1 MKMTSREM
9 QRIAGLID
17 RVVGDLDVQATD
29 AALRQIVRAEATEV
43 LGDII
48 ARDTQGSRRLRASLE
63 RLVALMD
70 TQAKGNGKV
79 TTERHQLSIKTLL
92 KAFAALTGGALLA
105 LPGVALAASVGDTVV
120 NPTTGI
126 SMQVTEVVANGF
138 VAKDSNENQYFVY
151 TPPAVGSDAVVSVEY
166 DANGNQTEVRSTI
179 LRYNVEG
186 GGTTTSVTWVN
197 GFPTD
202 GNGKAITGVVYGT
215 PASGSGQTA
224 TPEVIVGTVTVFE
237 NLGGGVDEHSTDVI
251 PGAGDQN
258 REAVIAK
265 GKNGSNGRTGA
276 IFVPASSG
284 GAGQTG
290 GTINQT
296 ISIPDNVVSASGNNA
311 PGIIVASIGGNGGKG
326 GSSYLNLAGG
336 GKAGGRGGSGGNV
349 DVTINGAGTVATAG
363 NGSHGVVVQSR
374 AGVGGDGGR
383 GWASTGGGGAG
394 GNAASGGNVIAD
406 IDKDITTHG
415 DGSHGILV
423 QSLGGG
429 AGNSGSSYGLFGA
442 SNNGGWGGNGG
453 NVEATS
459 RGNIATHGDASH
471 GVLAQS
477 IGGTGGD
484 AGAAGG
490 IVAFGGGGGSG
501 GNGGNVELTIAS
513 GTILTKGDG
522 SYGAIAQSIGGSGG
536 NAGRTSG
543 IAALGSSG
551 AEGGNAGRVEI
562 TTDAGSRI
570 ITEGA
575 GSVGVVAQSI
585 GGGGGNA
592 GTSGGLVALGG
603 SGSKGGSAS
612 GVDATINGSVA
623 TEGAGAHGVLAQSI
637 GGGGGSGK
645 GTGGLVA
652 LGGNGGGGGNA
663 GSVDVT
669 VGAAGSIKTE
679 GEAARGI
686 VAQSI
691 GGGGGDAG
699 NSGGLVALGGSG
711 SGGGSGSWVSAT
723 NAGLIDTQGHGS
735 DAILAQSIGGGGGAG
750 GSTGGFVALGGSGA
764 AGGNGASV
772 TAGNSGQIFTD
783 GDLSRGI
790 LAQSIGGGGGAAG
803 SGGGVFSKGGSGGA
817 GGNASVGG
825 SSSVKSDGGAVTAT
839 NSGLIM
845 TGGNM
850 SSAIQAQS
858 IGGGGGDG
866 ANANG
871 VFMALGGN
879 GGAGGAGGTVIVN
892 NSGELHTQGA
902 DAHGIMAQSIGG
914 GGGNGG
920 ATTASGILTAVAIGG
935 KGSGGGHGGNV
946 TINQSSNSASPG
958 KISTQGD
965 RSNGVMAQ
973 SIGGGGGNGG
983 FAIANSV
990 GVGASVSVALGG
1002 DGAGGG
1008 NGGTVNYTGYADI
1021 NTGTYDPTT
1030 EDRGGHNSSGILLQ
1044 SIGGGGGNGGF
1055 TIANSVTGLIGAA
1068 VSVGIGGNGGAG
1080 GTGGNITATNAGGDI
1095 ITRGDFSSGLIAQTI
1110 GGGGGNG
1117 GYSIGASVMGGA
1129 GAAVTATIGGEGANG
1144 GRGGKINVDYT
1155 GDITTLGLGS
1165 TGVLLQSISGG
1176 GGNGGFS
1183 VAASVG
1189 GIAAPAISVGIGG
1202 KGGQGEAGN
1211 DVVGD
1216 IRGNI
1221 ETYGDIASGFVAQSV
1236 GGGGGNGG
1244 YSVAGSV
1251 SGGIG
1256 GIGVSIGIGGNGG
1269 GGGAGGLVDAG
1280 VHGTIYTEGDLS
1292 TGFVAQSIGGGGG
1305 NGGFNVS
1312 GAVAGGLGA
1321 AAVSVGLGGNGGAGG
1336 PGGRVDAYAGDTI
1349 ETKGIMSGG
1358 FVAQSIGGGGGNGG
1372 FNVSGSIAGGL
1383 GAGAINV
1390 GLGGSGDNGGHGGIV
1405 NASAHDILTHG
1416 LGSTGFLAQS
1426 VGGSGGAGGFNVSA
1440 GIAGGLGAGTI
1451 NVGLGGNGAG
1461 GGNGGAVTA
1470 DIDGTV
1476 QTKGD
1481 LASAIVV
1488 QSLGGGGGSGG
1499 YNVSAGIGGGVGSGS
1514 VNVSLGGNGAGGG
1527 NGGLVDFTQIG
1538 NALTEGLAS
1547 KGIVLQSIGGGGGDG
1562 GFAVA
1567 GGIGGGVGTGTVS
1580 VALGGSGT
1588 GGGRGGNVFG
1598 HLTGDVQTL
1607 GALSTGILAQS
1618 VGGGGGSGGFSVAGG
1633 IAGGVGGGSVN
1644 VSLGGNGAGGGNG
1657 GLVDFTQI
1665 GNALTKGLA
1674 SKAIVM
1680 QSIGGGGGDGGF
1692 SVAAGIAGGVGAGTV
1707 GVGLGGNGAGGGNG
1721 GTVIGNIT
1729 GDIQTEGDLSTGVL
1743 AQSVGGGGGSGG
1755 FNVTGGIAG
1764 GLGSGTINVGLGG
1777 SGAGGGDGGNVTFDM
1792 IGNTLTTGDMASA
1805 IVLQS
1810 LGGGGGDGG
1819 FSVAGGIGGG
1829 LGTGSINV
1837 SLGGNSG
1844 TGGIGSKVT
1853 GDILGTIATTG
1864 EMSSGLIA
1872 QSIGGGG
1879 GAGGFSV
1886 AGGIA
1891 GAGYGSGAINVGLG
1905 GAGGGGGNAGAV
1917 DLDMT
1922 FAEIIN
1928 GIEVAI
1934 LTEGAMSNGLLAQS
1948 IGGGGGAGGFS
1959 VVGGIAAAGYG
1970 SGTINVG
1977 IGGSGGAG
1985 GDADTVDVDVTGA
1998 VITKGDGSTGITAQ
2012 SVGGGG
2018 GAGGFNVVGGVSA
2031 SGYGSGSIG
2040 VALGGTGDHGGDAG
2054 NVFMNQTG
2062 GANANGI
2069 SLAVLTEGRDA
2080 TGILAQ
2086 SIGGGGGSGGFN
2098 INGNVGAAGQGAG
2111 AVGVGLGGGG
2121 GEGGAAGTVSVDIAG
2136 LVKTM
2141 GDNSRGV
2148 VAQSIGGGGGDGG
2161 MNIAGSVGAAG
2172 KGAGAVTV
2180 GIGGYGAGGGDA
2192 KAVILKALGGLDAE
2206 GNMFAALT
2214 QGDNATAFTAQS
2226 IGGGGGTGGMSIAGS
2241 VSGAGKGAGS
2251 VTVGLGGAGGTGGHA
2266 GTVQADVSGYIGTE
2280 GDYSGGVLAQSVGGG
2295 GGAGGM
2301 NISAGVSASGEGSGN
2316 VVVGIG
2322 GAGGDG
2328 GNASAVSGVVR
2339 SDIYTEGS
2347 NSFGLTYQSIGGGGG
2362 SGGMNV
2368 SAGVSIAKTGTGNAV
2383 FGMGGFGGGGGVAGT
2398 VDLDHTGSIFT
2409 RGEFAYGILAQS
2421 LGGGGG
2427 SGGMNISGGLAA
2439 SKENAGS
2446 VVVGIGGFG
2455 GDGGDAAKVTGMLDG
2470 NVTTLGDN
2478 AYGSLLQ
2485 SLGGGGGSGGM
2496 NISGAVSVTA
2506 KEGVA
2511 GSLAFGLGG
2520 FGGAGGNGADVVG
2533 SVTGNYLTQGNNS
2546 FGVGA
2551 QSIGGGGG
2559 SGGMNIAGSVAVGK
2573 GNNGAGAIGIGGFGG
2588 GGGDAGHVDLKRIGD
2603 TQTEGENADGVLIQ
2617 SIGGGGGAGGLNVSG
2632 AVALTVEQSATA
2644 IGFGL
2649 GGFGGG
2655 GGDGGNVT
2663 GNVQGNV
2670 WAKGSSDMAYV
2681 DDIDADGN
2689 AIRVAT
2695 WANGSNG
2702 ILAQS
2707 VGGGG
2712 GSGGLNVTGVLSL
2725 AKKGSGAGRAFVG
2738 GVGGFGGDGGNGG
2751 KVNLKVGVASAAV
2764 QIQAMGDNRSAVIAQ
2779 SIGGGGGNGGLNV
2792 SGGIVTEGSLTVGI
2806 GGFGGAGGDA
2816 ETVDSTVFA
2825 DLFATGNLSRGLL
2838 LQSIGGG
2845 GGAGAINVSGS
2856 IRPISDKKEATLV
2869 FGLGGFGGGG
2879 GLGQNVTGYHS
2890 GNILVEGRDA
2900 VGALVQ
2906 SISGGGGSGGLN
2918 VSASL
2923 SNADKDSYSIAAG
2936 IGGSGGASDHAG
2948 DVNFTSLGNIFAGGE
2963 LVTDSEGAVNFV
2975 AHENAN
2981 GGGGIIAQ
2989 SIGGGGGAGGINATA
3004 AMSYDGSPI
3013 AFGMGGSGGSGG
3025 DGGAV
3030 TVNRGLDT
3038 ANGGAATP
3046 GVIMTGGD
3054 NAVGLMAQSIGGGGG
3069 NAGHNL
3075 VLGVKLKGDKQQGEG
3090 YGVLMAVGGAGAGAG
3105 SGDAVDV
3112 RHNGTI
3118 VTNGKMSD
3126 GLVAQS
3132 IGGGG
3137 GNAAFNIGLAMFK
3150 DAKMAL
3156 NVAIGG
3162 DTGAAGSGSTV
3173 NVEHR
3178 GDIFTQGDLSRGI
3191 LAQSIGGGGG
3201 NVGTDMAVGI
3211 LAHSSLS
3218 TTLGRQGGTGGEGGK
3233 VTVDVDGRIITQG
3246 DNSDAIVAQSIGGG
3260 GGTSGV
3266 IAVSGSTKENGDS
3279 QSKTGSVSIGIEG
3292 GVAAVSDDVSVNTD
3306 GIIYTGG
3313 DDARGILAQSIG
3325 GGGGI
3330 GGSASATLFLSGSG
3344 AWFSVGANGGE
3355 GAESGDVFVANKG
3368 LIETAGS
3375 GSDGIL
3381 AQAIGGGGGLGGSTR
3396 TIGFQIRGGKGDAQN
3411 TMTMSIGGTGGEG
3424 ALGGQ
3429 VFVDNS
3435 GKILTAGEKAFGIRA
3450 QSIGGGGG
3458 IGGSSVAA
3466 TLQGWDENNALE
3478 VNIGG
3483 SGGEGGAGDLV
3494 DVTNTGLIYTKGA
3507 GASGIS
3513 ANSIGGGGGDG
3524 GMVMSMTILAAGGDK
3539 ESKRLVTNIG
3549 GSGGTGGTGGNVIVR
3564 NLAVAGEEFSGTI
3577 LTEGDAAHG
3586 IVAQSIGGG
3595 GGNGSSVL
3603 SVQTGVVTKDSIIAS
3618 LNLGGMGGS
3627 GNKAGRVDVENTGV
3641 IYTQG
3646 ADAYGILAQS
3656 VGGGGGNGG
3665 LSIAAN
3671 AILNP
3676 KAGSAMAS
3684 VGGFGGSGGDSGRVH
3699 VINSGTI
3706 LTEGANAHGIVA
3718 QSIGGGG
3725 GNANF
3730 GFGLSTT
3737 ASGLASTAISN
3748 TAAFALGNLGGGS
3761 GGIGGEVV
3769 VDHSGDITVLGNGAV
3784 AIKAESING
3793 GGGSLALDLAGV
3805 IGMPGVPYV
3814 DKIGIK
3820 PTEDPVIAVR
3830 VGGIKA
3836 SSMNAGKVT
3845 VNTTGTFQTAGEH
3858 AVVDFAQSL
3867 SGGGGTLSMNVDL
3880 ASITNEIGAVA
3891 TGFNVVLGGMD
3902 GNENRAADI
3911 ANTHTGALAAFGDLS
3926 TGVLTQAIGG
3936 GGGRGVMTVTAA
3948 DGAAMDTV
3956 RLELGAANS
3965 QNETGGAVN
3974 RTQDGAVVTRGD
3986 LSFGSVL
3993 QSIGGGGGSMV
4004 VQLPA
4009 INTGLVATLG
4019 AQGGSGADASG
4030 ITGTYSGG
4038 TQTFGDNALGLLLQS
4053 IGAGGGEIRLSGVNG
4068 ADLTLGGTHGVSG
4081 DGGAID
4087 LIHNGGIFTSGNMA
4101 HGLMLQSIGGGGG
4114 AVFGASDGALNLSG
4128 DNSGNG
4134 GAIRFVQS
4142 DAVVV
4147 TGDNS
4152 YGVVAQ
4158 SLGGGGG
4165 WVDGRFAGSAGG
4177 AGTGSSINLD
4187 FAGIIYAAGLNSVG
4201 VLAQSEGLDGAG
4213 DITVN
4218 LADVVRGG
4226 SGTGVGIQLLGG
4238 ADNLVTTNTSLSAV
4252 SGMAIQGGAGNDRIV
4267 NNGLVFGNIDLSGG
4281 DNRFLNSAGATFLT
4295 FDRIILR
4302 DSTLSRMAA
4311 GAVSGQAV
4319 PAAGGEAIFTNDG
4332 LLRLGLEGTDWP
4344 LDLAAG
4350 ETFGDLD
4357 GLVEA
4362 KNNVYYGARVI
4373 STVELDG
4380 HFVQTASGKSLF
4392 DVAFGPYG
4400 SDRLNITGNAS
4411 VSGEIGVN
4419 LLWLEN
4425 AGPLTLFATGG
4436 EGSVGDYSIASTLAL
4451 NYSLKGDS
4459 EGVHLIVDSDFGL
4472 AQMRPNERR
4481 LGGHMDSALQEG
4493 GANGIGRL
4501 MAALGNMVSGQED
4514 LYQSIFNELNPEGHV
4529 ASMQT
4534 QYFGATAFADQ
4545 MFGCGLTRETALDR
4559 CLWGVGSTSAID
4571 QEATGEYFGATSRVF
4586 NARVG
4591 MEQRLNADWTLS
4603 VSGGYN
4609 SLARQTVDRGRMNTQ
4624 GDGFDLGIG
4633 AHRSWAQG
4641 TDLRLTATGGW
4652 QWLESQRYGYVF
4664 DTMHAKSKGENG
4676 YAQLGAEL
4684 GHTIRSGHF
4693 YMRPAV
4699 QVLGTALRSG
4709 AFEENGWQGLGARVL
4724 SDTQYIGSIEPKV
4737 TTGVNFDPAEG
4748 VNASFALTAGRV
4760 HRSEDGI
4767 YLPIQFIGAAESS
4780 DPAQIT
4786 TPLDRAAWNL
4796 GFDAR
4801 VQTDSGVTF
4810 EAGYEGQLGKVT
4822 DIHSAKVS
4830 VRWTF

>member
-1 MKMTSREM
+1 DGGDV
-9 QRIAGLID
+9 I
-17 RVVGDLDVQATD
+17 GDL
-29 AALRQIVRAEATEV
+29 
-43 LGDII
+43 
-48 ARDTQGSRRLRASLE
+48 
-63 RLVALMD
+63 
-70 TQAKGNGKV
+70 
-79 TTERHQLSIKTLL
+79 
-92 KAFAALTGGALLA
+92 TGH
-105 LPGVALAASVGDTVV
+105 V
-120 NPTTGI
+120 
-126 SMQVTEVVANGF
+126 
-138 VAKDSNENQYFVY
+138 
-151 TPPAVGSDAVVSVEY
+151 
-166 DANGNQTEVRSTI
+166 
-179 LRYNVEG
+179 
-186 GGTTTSVTWVN
+186 
-197 GFPTD
+197 
-202 GNGKAITGVVYGT
+202 
-215 PASGSGQTA
+215 
-224 TPEVIVGTVTVFE
+224 
-237 NLGGGVDEHSTDVI
+237 
-251 PGAGDQN
+251 
-258 REAVIAK
+258 
-265 GKNGSNGRTGA
+265 
-276 IFVPASSG
+276 
-284 GAGQTG
+284 
-290 GTINQT
+290 
-296 ISIPDNVVSASGNNA
+296 
-311 PGIIVASIGGNGGKG
+311 
-326 GSSYLNLAGG
+326 
-336 GKAGGRGGSGGNV
+336 
-349 DVTINGAGTVATAG
+349 
-363 NGSHGVVVQSR
+363 
-374 AGVGGDGGR
+374 
-383 GWASTGGGGAG
+383 
-394 GNAASGGNVIAD
+394 
-406 IDKDITTHG
+406 
-415 DGSHGILV
+415 
-423 QSLGGG
+423 
-429 AGNSGSSYGLFGA
+429 
-442 SNNGGWGGNGG
+442 
-453 NVEATS
+453 
-459 RGNIATHGDASH
+459 
-471 GVLAQS
+471 
-477 IGGTGGD
+477 
-484 AGAAGG
+484 
-490 IVAFGGGGGSG
+490 
-501 GNGGNVELTIAS
+501 
-513 GTILTKGDG
+513 
-522 SYGAIAQSIGGSGG
+522 
-536 NAGRTSG
+536 
-543 IAALGSSG
+543 
-551 AEGGNAGRVEI
+551 
-562 TTDAGSRI
+562 
-570 ITEGA
+570 
-575 GSVGVVAQSI
+575 
-585 GGGGGNA
+585 
-592 GTSGGLVALGG
+592 
-603 SGSKGGSAS
+603 
-612 GVDATINGSVA
+612 
-623 TEGAGAHGVLAQSI
+623 
-637 GGGGGSGK
+637 
-645 GTGGLVA
+645 
-652 LGGNGGGGGNA
+652 
-663 GSVDVT
+663 
-669 VGAAGSIKTE
+669 
-679 GEAARGI
+679 
-686 VAQSI
+686 
-691 GGGGGDAG
+691 
-699 NSGGLVALGGSG
+699 
-711 SGGGSGSWVSAT
+711 
-723 NAGLIDTQGHGS
+723 
-735 DAILAQSIGGGGGAG
+735 
-750 GSTGGFVALGGSGA
+750 
-764 AGGNGASV
+764 
-772 TAGNSGQIFTD
+772 
-783 GDLSRGI
+783 
-790 LAQSIGGGGGAAG
+790 
-803 SGGGVFSKGGSGGA
+803 
-817 GGNASVGG
+817 
-825 SSSVKSDGGAVTAT
+825 
-839 NSGLIM
+839 
-845 TGGNM
+845 
-850 SSAIQAQS
+850 
-858 IGGGGGDG
+858 
-866 ANANG
+866 
-871 VFMALGGN
+871 
-879 GGAGGAGGTVIVN
+879 
-892 NSGELHTQGA
+892 
-902 DAHGIMAQSIGG
+902 
-914 GGGNGG
+914 
-920 ATTASGILTAVAIGG
+920 
-935 KGSGGGHGGNV
+935 
-946 TINQSSNSASPG
+946 
-958 KISTQGD
+958 
-965 RSNGVMAQ
+965 
-973 SIGGGGGNGG
+973 
-983 FAIANSV
+983 
-990 GVGASVSVALGG
+990 
-1002 DGAGGG
+1002 
-1008 NGGTVNYTGYADI
+1008 
-1021 NTGTYDPTT
+1021 
-1030 EDRGGHNSSGILLQ
+1030 
-1044 SIGGGGGNGGF
+1044 
-1055 TIANSVTGLIGAA
+1055 
-1068 VSVGIGGNGGAG
+1068 
-1080 GTGGNITATNAGGDI
+1080 
-1095 ITRGDFSSGLIAQTI
+1095 
-1110 GGGGGNG
+1110 
-1117 GYSIGASVMGGA
+1117 
-1129 GAAVTATIGGEGANG
+1129 
-1144 GRGGKINVDYT
+1144 
-1155 GDITTLGLGS
+1155 
-1165 TGVLLQSISGG
+1165 
-1176 GGNGGFS
+1176 
-1183 VAASVG
+1183 
-1189 GIAAPAISVGIGG
+1189 
-1202 KGGQGEAGN
+1202 
-1211 DVVGD
+1211 
-1216 IRGNI
+1216 
-1221 ETYGDIASGFVAQSV
+1221 
-1236 GGGGGNGG
+1236 
-1244 YSVAGSV
+1244 
-1251 SGGIG
+1251 
-1256 GIGVSIGIGGNGG
+1256 
-1269 GGGAGGLVDAG
+1269 
-1280 VHGTIYTEGDLS
+1280 
-1292 TGFVAQSIGGGGG
+1292 
-1305 NGGFNVS
+1305 
-1312 GAVAGGLGA
+1312 
-1321 AAVSVGLGGNGGAGG
+1321 
-1336 PGGRVDAYAGDTI
+1336 
-1349 ETKGIMSGG
+1349 
-1358 FVAQSIGGGGGNGG
+1358 
-1372 FNVSGSIAGGL
+1372 
-1383 GAGAINV
+1383 
-1390 GLGGSGDNGGHGGIV
+1390 
-1405 NASAHDILTHG
+1405 
-1416 LGSTGFLAQS
+1416 
-1426 VGGSGGAGGFNVSA
+1426 
-1440 GIAGGLGAGTI
+1440 
-1451 NVGLGGNGAG
+1451 
-1461 GGNGGAVTA
+1461 
-1470 DIDGTV
+1470 
-1476 QTKGD
+1476 
-1481 LASAIVV
+1481 
-1488 QSLGGGGGSGG
+1488 
-1499 YNVSAGIGGGVGSGS
+1499 
-1514 VNVSLGGNGAGGG
+1514 
-1527 NGGLVDFTQIG
+1527 
-1538 NALTEGLAS
+1538 
-1547 KGIVLQSIGGGGGDG
+1547 
-1562 GFAVA
+1562 
-1567 GGIGGGVGTGTVS
+1567 
-1580 VALGGSGT
+1580 
-1588 GGGRGGNVFG
+1588 
-1598 HLTGDVQTL
+1598 
-1607 GALSTGILAQS
+1607 
-1618 VGGGGGSGGFSVAGG
+1618 
-1633 IAGGVGGGSVN
+1633 
-1644 VSLGGNGAGGGNG
+1644 
-1657 GLVDFTQI
+1657 
-1665 GNALTKGLA
+1665 
-1674 SKAIVM
+1674 
-1680 QSIGGGGGDGGF
+1680 
-1692 SVAAGIAGGVGAGTV
+1692 
-1707 GVGLGGNGAGGGNG
+1707 
-1721 GTVIGNIT
+1721 
-1729 GDIQTEGDLSTGVL
+1729 QTEGNLSTGVL

-1755 FNVTGGIAG
+1755 FNVSGGIAG
-1764 GLGSGTINVGLGG
+1764 GIGSGTINVGLGG
-1777 SGAGGGDGGNVTFDM
+1777 SGAGGGDGGNITFDM
-1792 IGNTLTTGDMASA
+1792 VGNTLTTGDMASA

-1837 SLGGNSG
+1837 SLGGNAG
-1844 TGGIGSKVT
+1844 TGGNGASVT

-1864 EMSSGLIA
+1864 DMSSGLVAQSIGGGGGTGGFSIAAGIAGGLGAGTINVGLGGGGGGGGDGGLVDVTQVGNVLTEGLASKAVVLQSIGGGGGDGGFNVTGGIAGGMGAGAIGVGLGGSGGGGGHGGNVIGDITGHVQTKKDLSTGVLAQSVGGGGGSGGFNVTGGIAGGMGSGTINVGLGGSGAGGGDGGNITFDMVGNTLTTGDMASAIVLQSLGGGGGDGGFSVAGGIGGGLGTGSINVSLGGSAGIGGTGGDVTSDILGTIATTGDMSSGLVAQSIGGGGGTGGFSVAGGIAGAAFGAGAINVGLGGSGGGGGNAGVVDLDLTFSQIIDGLEVAILTEGMMSNGLVA

-1879 GAGGFSV
+1879 GAGGF
-1886 AGGIA
+1886 
-1891 GAGYGSGAINVGLG
+1891 N
-1905 GAGGGGGNAGAV
+1905 
-1917 DLDMT
+1917 
-1922 FAEIIN
+1922 
-1928 GIEVAI
+1928 
-1934 LTEGAMSNGLLAQS
+1934 
-1948 IGGGGGAGGFS
+1948 
-1959 VVGGIAAAGYG
+1959 VVGGIAGAGYG

-2018 GAGGFNVVGGVSA
+2018 GAGGFNVVGGISA
-2031 SGYGSGSIG
+2031 SGQGSGSVG

-2054 NVFMNQTG
+2054 NVFLNQTA

-2098 INGNVGAAGQGAG
+2098 VNGNVGAAGQGAG

-2121 GEGGAAGTVSVDIAG
+2121 GEGGEAGMVTADISG
-2136 LVKTM
+2136 LVKTV

-2214 QGDNATAFTAQS
+2214 QGDNSTAFTAQS
-2226 IGGGGGTGGMSIAGS
+2226 IGGGGGTGGMNISGS

-2251 VTVGLGGAGGTGGHA
+2251 VTVGLGGSGGTGGNA

-2322 GAGGDG
+2322 GAGGAG
-2328 GNASAVSGVVR
+2328 GDSSAVKGTVR
-2339 SDIYTEGS
+2339 SDIYTQGD

-2362 SGGMNV
+2362 AGGMNI
-2368 SAGVSIAKTGTGNAV
+2368 SAGVSVAKTGTGNAV
-2383 FGMGGFGGGGGVAGT
+2383 FGMGGLGGDGGEAGT
-2398 VDLDHTGSIFT
+2398 VDLDHVGSIFT
-2409 RGEFAYGILAQS
+2409 
-2421 LGGGGG
+2421 
-2427 SGGMNISGGLAA
+2427 SGDYA
-2439 SKENAGS
+2439 
-2446 VVVGIGGFG
+2446 
-2455 GDGGDAAKVTGMLDG
+2455 
-2470 NVTTLGDN
+2470 
-2478 AYGSLLQ
+2478 
-2485 SLGGGGGSGGM
+2485 
-2496 NISGAVSVTA
+2496 
-2506 KEGVA
+2506 
-2511 GSLAFGLGG
+2511 
-2520 FGGAGGNGADVVG
+2520 
-2533 SVTGNYLTQGNNS
+2533 
-2546 FGVGA
+2546 
-2551 QSIGGGGG
+2551 
-2559 SGGMNIAGSVAVGK
+2559 
-2573 GNNGAGAIGIGGFGG
+2573 
-2588 GGGDAGHVDLKRIGD
+2588 H
-2603 TQTEGENADGVLIQ
+2603 
-2617 SIGGGGGAGGLNVSG
+2617 
-2632 AVALTVEQSATA
+2632 
-2644 IGFGL
+2644 
-2649 GGFGGG
+2649 
-2655 GGDGGNVT
+2655 
-2663 GNVQGNV
+2663 
-2670 WAKGSSDMAYV
+2670 
-2681 DDIDADGN
+2681 
-2689 AIRVAT
+2689 
-2695 WANGSNG
+2695 G

-2712 GSGGLNVTGVLSL
+2712 GSGGLNVSGGMALTKENAGNLVVGIGGMGGGGGNAADVTGTLAGNITTQGDNAFGSL
-2725 AKKGSGAGRAFVG
+2725 LQSLGGGGGAGGMNISGGVAASAGNGMAGSIVFGMGGLGGLGGDGANVTGTVTGNYLTEGANSFGVG
-2738 GVGGFGGDGGNGG
+2738 AQSLGGGGGTGGMNVSGSIAVSQGNAASVALGVGGFGGGGGDAGDVSLTRIGDTQTEGADSDGVLIQSLGGGGGAGGMNVSGALSFTSKNTATSVSLGLGGFGGLGGDGGNVTGVVQGNVWAKGELNDFTDVLTNEDGSTHSMRRRDGG
-2751 KVNLKVGVASAAV
+2751 SNGIVAQSIGGGGGTGGLNVSAGIAAAPPQKGDTRALTAGVGGFGGGGGNAGNVDLTVNSATGYRIQV
-2764 QIQAMGDNRSAVIAQ
+2764 QANGDNRSAVMAQ

-2792 SGGIVTEGSLTVGI
+2792 SGSLTLDGQLTAGI
-2806 GGFGGAGGDA
+2806 GGFGGKGGYSS
-2816 ETVDSTVFA
+2816 TVDVSVDA
-2825 DLFATGNLSRGLL
+2825 DLYAAGNLSRGLL
-2838 LQSIGGG
+2838 AQSIGGG
-2845 GGAGAINVSGS
+2845 GGAGAINISGGIQIDS
-2856 IRPISDKKEATLV
+2856 YTKEASVV
-2869 FGLGGFGGGG
+2869 FGLGGFGGAGG
-2879 GLGQNVTGYHS
+2879 HSDDVTAALNGNV
-2890 GNILVEGRDA
+2890 LVEGVDS

-2906 SISGGGGSGGLN
+2906 SIAGGGGSGGLN
-2918 VSASL
+2918 VSVGASIGDKKSFAL
-2923 SNADKDSYSIAAG
+2923 SAG
-2936 IGGSGGASDHAG
+2936 VGGSGGAGDDAG
-2948 DVNFTSLGNIFAGGE
+2948 DVSFTSTGNVLVGGSI
-2963 LVTDSEGAVNFV
+2963 VTNAEGVAEFV
-2975 AHENAN
+2975 AAEHT
-2981 GGGGIIAQ
+2981 GGGGGVIAQ
-2989 SIGGGGGAGGINATA
+2989 SIGGGGGTGGINVTGAL
-3004 AMSYDGSPI
+3004 SYKGSPI
-3013 AFGMGGSGGSGG
+3013 ALGVGGSGGSGG
-3025 DGGAV
+3025 HGGAV
-3030 TVNRGLDT
+3030 SVVRGW
-3038 ANGGAATP
+3038 NGTDAAP
-3046 GVIMTGGD
+3046 GVIQTY
-3054 NAVGLMAQSIGGGGG
+3054 G
-3069 NAGHNL
+3069 NQTH
-3075 VLGVKLKGDKQQGEG
+3075 
-3090 YGVLMAVGGAGAGAG
+3090 
-3105 SGDAVDV
+3105 
-3112 RHNGTI
+3112 
-3118 VTNGKMSD
+3118 

-3137 GNAAFNIGLAMFK
+3137 GTAGHNLVLGLKLSGEAEKGKEIGMLMAVGGSGAGAGSGDTVDVRHKGTIITDGNMSDGLIAQSIGGGGGNASFNIGLAVFNK
-3150 DAKMAL
+3150 ANTAINMA
-3156 NVAIGG
+3156 VGG
-3162 DTGAAGSGSTV
+3162 DTGAAGSGGAV
-3173 NVEHR
+3173 DVEHR
-3178 GDIFTQGDLSRGI
+3178 GDIFTKGDLSRGI

-3201 NVGTDMAVGI
+3201 NVGTDMAIGI
-3211 LAHSSLS
+3211 FANTSISA
-3218 TTLGRQGGTGGEGGK
+3218 TLGRKGGTGGEGGK

-3246 DNSDAIVAQSIGGG
+3246 NNSDAIIAQSIGGG

-3266 IAVSGSTKENGDS
+3266 IAASVSTKENGDK
-3279 QSKTGSVSIGIEG
+3279 QSKGGGVSIGIEG
-3292 GVAAVSDDVSVNTD
+3292 GVAATSDDVTVTAD

-3313 DDARGILAQSIG
+3313 DDARGIVAQSIG

-3330 GGSASATLFLSGSG
+3330 GGSASATLVFAGTG
-3344 AWFSVGANGGE
+3344 AWMSVGANGGE
-3355 GAESGDVFVANKG
+3355 GAESGDVFVTSKG
-3368 LIETAGS
+3368 LIETAGA

-3396 TIGFQIRGGKGDAQN
+3396 TIGLQITGGKGESQN
-3411 TMTMSIGGTGGEG
+3411 TMTFAIGGTGGEG

-3466 TLQGWDENNALE
+3466 TLQGFDENNAVE
-3478 VNIGG
+3478 INIGG
-3483 SGGEGGAGDLV
+3483 SGGEGGAADLV

-3507 GASGIS
+3507 GAAGIS

-3524 GMVMSMTILAAGGDK
+3524 GMVMSLTILASPKK
-3539 ESKRLVTNIG
+3539 ESKRFVTNIG

-3603 SVQTGVVTKDSIIAS
+3603 SLQTGVVTKDSIIAS
-3618 LNLGGMGGS
+3618 FNLGGMGGS

-3671 AILNP
+3671 AIVNP
-3676 KAGSAMAS
+3676 KAGSAMGS
-3684 VGGFGGSGGDSGRVH
+3684 VGGFGGSGGDGGRVY
-3699 VINSGTI
+3699 VNNSGTI

-3730 GFGLSTT
+3730 GLGLSTT
-3737 ASGLASTAISN
+3737 ASGLASTALSN

-3769 VDHSGDITVLGNGAV
+3769 VDHSGDITVLGDGAV

-3793 GGGSLALDLAGV
+3793 GGGSLVMDLAGV

-3830 VGGIKA
+3830 VGAIKA
-3836 SSMNAGKVT
+3836 TSMNAGKVT
-3845 VNTTGTFQTAGEH
+3845 VNTTGTFQTAGDH

-3880 ASITNEIGAVA
+3880 ASIENEIGALA
-3891 TGFNVVLGGMD
+3891 TGFHVVLGGMD
-3902 GNENRAADI
+3902 GNDNRAADI

-3965 QNETGGAVN
+3965 QNETGGAIN

-4004 VQLPA
+4004 VQLPS
-4009 INTGLVATLG
+4009 INTGLVASLG
-4019 AQGGSGADASG
+4019 AQGGSGADAAG
-4030 ITGTYSGG
+4030 ITGNYSGG

-4068 ADLTLGGTHGVSG
+4068 ADLTLGGSQGVWG
-4081 DGGAID
+4081 DGGAIN
-4087 LIHNGGIFTSGNMA
+4087 LTHNGGIFTSGNMA

-4177 AGTGSSINLD
+4177 AGAGGSINLD

-4201 VLAQSEGLDGAG
+4201 VLAQSEGLYGAD
-4213 DITVN
+4213 DITIN

-4252 SGMAIQGGAGNDRIV
+4252 SGMAIQGGVGNDRIV

-4302 DSTLSRMAA
+4302 DSPLTRMAT

-4319 PAAGGEAIFTNDG
+4319 PAAGGEATFTNDG

-4436 EGSVGDYSIASTLAL
+4436 EGSVGDYNIASTLAL

-4559 CLWGVGSTSAID
+4559 CLWGVGSTSTID

-4737 TTGVNFDPAEG
+4737 TTGVSFDPAEG

-4801 VQTDSGVTF
+4801 VQTDAGVTF

>member
-349 DVTINGAGTVATAG
+349 NVTINGAGTVATAG

-459 RGNIATHGDASH
+459 RGNITTHGDASH

-522 SYGAIAQSIGGSGG
+522 SFGAIAQSIGGSGG

-1202 KGGQGEAGN
+1202 NGGQGEAGN

-1292 TGFVAQSIGGGGG
+1292 TGFVAQSVGGGGG

-1336 PGGRVDAYAGDTI
+1336 AGGRVDAYAGDTI

-1440 GIAGGLGAGTI
+1440 GIAGGIGAGTI

-1461 GGNGGAVTA
+1461 GGNGGAVIA

-1476 QTKGD
+1476 QTLGD

-1547 KGIVLQSIGGGGGDG
+1547 KAVVLQSIGGGGGDG
-1562 GFAVA
+1562 GFSVA

-1580 VALGGSGT
+1580 VALGGSGA
-1588 GGGRGGNVFG
+1588 GGGHGGNVFG
-1598 HLTGDVQTL
+1598 HLTGDIQTL

-1644 VSLGGNGAGGGNG
+1644 VSLGGNGAGGGDG

-1707 GVGLGGNGAGGGNG
+1707 GVGLGGNGAGGGDG

-1837 SLGGNSG
+1837 SLGGNAG
-1844 TGGIGSKVT
+1844 VGGVGGDVT

-1864 EMSSGLIA
+1864 EMSSGLVA

-1879 GAGGFSV
+1879 GSGGFSV

-1891 GAGYGSGAINVGLG
+1891 GAAYGAGAINVGLG
-1905 GAGGGGGNAGAV
+1905 GSGGGGGNAGAV
-1917 DLDMT
+1917 DLDLT
-1922 FAEIIN
+1922 FAKVID
-1928 GIEVAI
+1928 GLEVAI

-2301 NISAGVSASGEGSGN
+2301 NISAGVSGSGEGSGN

-2322 GAGGDG
+2322 GAGGAG
-2328 GNASAVSGVVR
+2328 GTSSAVSGVVR
-2339 SDIYTEGS
+2339 SDIYTEGY
-2347 NSFGLTYQSIGGGGG
+2347 NSYGLTYQSIGGGGG
-2362 SGGMNV
+2362 SGGMNI
-2368 SAGVSIAKTGTGNAV
+2368 SAGVSVAKTGTGNAV
-2383 FGMGGFGGGGGVAGT
+2383 FGMGGLGGDGGEAGT
-2398 VDLDHTGSIFT
+2398 VDLDHVGSIFT
-2409 RGEFAYGILAQS
+2409 SGDYSHGILAQS

-2427 SGGMNISGGLAA
+2427 SGGLNVSGGMAL
-2439 SKENAGS
+2439 SKENAGNL
-2446 VVVGIGGFG
+2446 VVGIGGMG
-2455 GDGGDAAKVTGMLDG
+2455 GGGGNAADVTGTLAG
-2470 NVTTLGDN
+2470 NITTQGDN
-2478 AYGSLLQ
+2478 AFGSLLQ
-2485 SLGGGGGSGGM
+2485 SLGGGGGAGGM
-2496 NISGAVSVTA
+2496 NISG
-2506 KEGVA
+2506 GVA
-2511 GSLAFGLGG
+2511 ASAGNGMAGSIVFGMGGLGG
-2520 FGGAGGNGADVVG
+2520 LGGDGANVTG
-2533 SVTGNYLTQGNNS
+2533 TVTGNYLTEGANS

-2551 QSIGGGGG
+2551 QSLGGGGG
-2559 SGGMNIAGSVAVGK
+2559 TGGMNVSGSIAVSQGNAASVALGV
-2573 GNNGAGAIGIGGFGG
+2573 GGFGG
-2588 GGGDAGHVDLKRIGD
+2588 GGGDAGDVSLTRIGD
-2603 TQTEGENADGVLIQ
+2603 TQTEGADSDGVLIQ
-2617 SIGGGGGAGGLNVSG
+2617 SLGGGGGAGGMNVSG
-2632 AVALTVEQSATA
+2632 ALSFTSKNTATSVSL
-2644 IGFGL
+2644 GL
-2649 GGFGGG
+2649 GGFGGL

-2663 GNVQGNV
+2663 GVVQGNV
-2670 WAKGSSDMAYV
+2670 WAKGELNDFTDV
-2681 DDIDADGN
+2681 LTNEDGSTHSM
-2689 AIRVAT
+2689 RRRDG
-2695 WANGSNG
+2695 GSNG
-2702 ILAQS
+2702 IVAQS
-2707 VGGGG
+2707 IGGGG
-2712 GSGGLNVTGVLSL
+2712 GTGGLNVSAGI
-2725 AKKGSGAGRAFVG
+2725 AAAPPQKGDTRALTA
-2738 GVGGFGGDGGNGG
+2738 GVGGFGGGGGNAGT
-2751 KVNLKVGVASAAV
+2751 VDLTINSATGDRIQV
-2764 QIQAMGDNRSAVIAQ
+2764 QANGDNRSAVMAQ

-2792 SGGIVTEGSLTVGI
+2792 SGSLTLDGQLTAGI
-2806 GGFGGAGGDA
+2806 GGFGGKGGYSS
-2816 ETVDSTVFA
+2816 TVDVNVDA
-2825 DLFATGNLSRGLL
+2825 DLYAAGNLSRGLL
-2838 LQSIGGG
+2838 AQSIGGG
-2845 GGAGAINVSGS
+2845 GGAGAINISGGIQIDS
-2856 IRPISDKKEATLV
+2856 YTKEASVV
-2869 FGLGGFGGGG
+2869 FGLGGFGGAGG
-2879 GLGQNVTGYHS
+2879 HSDDVTAALNGNV
-2890 GNILVEGRDA
+2890 LVEGVDS

-2906 SISGGGGSGGLN
+2906 SIAGGGGSGGLN
-2918 VSASL
+2918 VSVGASIGDKKSFAL
-2923 SNADKDSYSIAAG
+2923 SAG
-2936 IGGSGGASDHAG
+2936 VGGSGGAGDDAG
-2948 DVNFTSLGNIFAGGE
+2948 DVSFTSTGNVLVGGSI
-2963 LVTDSEGAVNFV
+2963 VTNAEGVAEFV
-2975 AHENAN
+2975 AVEHT
-2981 GGGGIIAQ
+2981 
-2989 SIGGGGGAGGINATA
+2989 GGGGGVIAQSVGGGGGTGGINVTGAL
-3004 AMSYDGSPI
+3004 SYKGSPI
-3013 AFGMGGSGGSGG
+3013 ALGVGGSGGSGG
-3025 DGGAV
+3025 HGGAV
-3030 TVNRGLDT
+3030 SVVRGW
-3038 ANGGAATP
+3038 NGTDAAP
-3046 GVIMTGGD
+3046 GVIQTY
-3054 NAVGLMAQSIGGGGG
+3054 G
-3069 NAGHNL
+3069 NQTH
-3075 VLGVKLKGDKQQGEG
+3075 
-3090 YGVLMAVGGAGAGAG
+3090 
-3105 SGDAVDV
+3105 
-3112 RHNGTI
+3112 
-3118 VTNGKMSD
+3118 

-3137 GNAAFNIGLAMFK
+3137 GTAGHNLVLGLKLSGEAEKGNEIGMLMAVGGSGAGAGSGDTVGVRHNGTIITDGNMSDGLIAQSIGGGGGNASFNIGLAVFNK
-3150 DAKMAL
+3150 ANTAINMA
-3156 NVAIGG
+3156 VGG
-3162 DTGAAGSGSTV
+3162 DTGAAGSGGAV
-3173 NVEHR
+3173 DVEHR
-3178 GDIFTQGDLSRGI
+3178 GDIFTKGDLSRGI

-3201 NVGTDMAVGI
+3201 NVGTDMAIGI
-3211 LAHSSLS
+3211 FANTSISA
-3218 TTLGRQGGTGGEGGK
+3218 TLGRKGGSGGEGGK
-3233 VTVDVDGRIITQG
+3233 VAVDVDGRIITQG
-3246 DNSDAIVAQSIGGG
+3246 NNSDAIIAQSIGGG

-3266 IAVSGSTKENGDS
+3266 IAASVSTKENGDK
-3279 QSKTGSVSIGIEG
+3279 QSKGGGVSIGIEG
-3292 GVAAVSDDVSVNTD
+3292 GVAATSDDVTVTAD

-3313 DDARGILAQSIG
+3313 DDARGIVAQSIG

-3330 GGSASATLFLSGSG
+3330 GGSASATLVFAGTG
-3344 AWFSVGANGGE
+3344 AWMSVGANGGE
-3355 GAESGDVFVANKG
+3355 GAESGDVFVTNKG
-3368 LIETAGS
+3368 LIETAGA

-3396 TIGFQIRGGKGDAQN
+3396 TIALQITGGKGESQN
-3411 TMTMSIGGTGGEG
+3411 TMTFAIGGTGGEG

-3466 TLQGWDENNALE
+3466 TLQGFDENNAVE
-3478 VNIGG
+3478 INIGG
-3483 SGGEGGAGDLV
+3483 SGGEGGAADLV

-3507 GASGIS
+3507 GAAGIS

-3524 GMVMSMTILAAGGDK
+3524 GMVMSLTILASPKK
-3539 ESKRLVTNIG
+3539 ESKRFVTNIG

-3586 IVAQSIGGG
+3586 IMAQSIGGG

-3603 SVQTGVVTKDSIIAS
+3603 SLQTGVVTKDSIIAS
-3618 LNLGGMGGS
+3618 FNLGGMGGS

-3671 AILNP
+3671 AIVNP
-3676 KAGSAMAS
+3676 KAGSAMGS
-3684 VGGFGGSGGDSGRVH
+3684 VGGFGGSGGDGGRVY
-3699 VINSGTI
+3699 VNNSGTI

-3730 GFGLSTT
+3730 GLGRSTT
-3737 ASGLASTAISN
+3737 ASGLASTALSN

-3769 VDHSGDITVLGNGAV
+3769 VDHSGDITVLGDGAV

-3793 GGGSLALDLAGV
+3793 GGGSLAMDLAGV

-3814 DKIGIK
+3814 SKIGIK
-3820 PTEDPVIAVR
+3820 PSEDPVIAVR
-3830 VGGIKA
+3830 IGAIKA
-3836 SSMNAGKVT
+3836 TSMNAGKVT

-3880 ASITNEIGAVA
+3880 ASIANEIGAVA
-3891 TGFNVVLGGMD
+3891 TGFHVVLGGMD
-3902 GNENRAADI
+3902 GNDNRAADI

-3956 RLELGAANS
+3956 RLDLGAAKS
-3965 QNETGGAVN
+3965 QNETGGAIN

-4004 VQLPA
+4004 VQLPS

-4068 ADLTLGGTHGVSG
+4068 ADLTLGGSQGVWG
-4081 DGGAID
+4081 DGGAIS
-4087 LIHNGGIFTSGNMA
+4087 LTHNGGIFTSGNMA

-4114 AVFGASDGALNLSG
+4114 AVFGAPDGALNLSG

-4201 VLAQSEGLDGAG
+4201 VLAQSEGLYGAD
-4213 DITVN
+4213 DITIN

-4252 SGMAIQGGAGNDRIV
+4252 SGMAILGEAGNDRIV

-4295 FDRIILR
+4295 FERIILR
-4302 DSTLSRMAA
+4302 DSTLSRMAT

-4319 PAAGGEAIFTNDG
+4319 PAAGGEATFTNEG
-4332 LLRLGLEGTDWP
+4332 LLRLGLEGTAWP

-4380 HFVQTASGKSLF
+4380 HFVQSTTGKSLF
-4392 DVAFGPYG
+4392 DVAFGPYA

-4436 EGSVGDYSIASTLAL
+4436 EGSVGDYNIASTLAL

-4459 EGVHLIVDSDFGL
+4459 QGVHLIVDSDFGL
-4472 AQMRPNERR
+4472 ARMRPNERR

-4801 VQTDSGVTF
+4801 VQTDAGVTF